1 MDPFILTT
9 YALSVAISGIIGSR
23 ADNVFCKVMSTVTE
37 RLRQGGLPVNHD
49 LQRAVYKAYLQATM
63 VVCEACLKSLGVA
76 PSRWRRDLRVV
87 MRPSDELRWL
97 DAVHSTIRKELKK
110 LPDTDYVP
118 PSTEADKQVELL
130 LQPKS
135 ATAEQRVDEL
145 RVALHDGLLSEL
157 REKHGEPPASLR
169 KMVQHGWAD
178 TAADGTIVQME
189 WFDLLCAF
197 FVYELKTNE
206 QLRSIFE
213 SKLLAELT
221 VEDIHFTLQSLQA
234 QYKKLGKEMVRRL
247 ERLDAHFDQ
256 LRAEQ
261 TEGFMSLQERLDEI
275 LPQLLLLSDV
285 TEQQRALQEM
295 LQVALRE
302 LRRRP
307 LYERYAGIE
316 VANRV
321 EKLVNDYITLYVGRE
336 DEIAQL
342 DSLLNEKPCGF
353 LTVTAKAGFGKTAL
367 LANWITARKG
377 EGYFIVYHFFSQR
390 NDISRLVDAYRN
402 LLRQIYIY
410 YEIIDE
416 SLPNNEQSL
425 RDTLVGILQDRKARA
440 DEPLVIVLD
449 GLDEAER
456 PFYPPFP
463 EPLLEGMF
471 VIVSARANE
480 GEVPVYLSN
489 WAKGAIP
496 VHLTRLPRVAIAD
509 YIRRAGEG
517 ELAKFAVDGD
527 FVAEID
533 YKTEGFP
540 LYLRYMTEE
549 LVQEK
554 KKGQDVL
561 VKLAEIPKGFK
572 EYVSQ
577 QLKGMDK
584 LDLSEQTWNFFAL
597 LAVAKGVLHHKE
609 IKAMTGMRDRDLR
622 QMREIWQVTRWLS
635 ITGEEENSTYAFTH
649 HLLRETF
656 KGALSDDAEAAEEKL
671 LVYCADWEKHLSPYP
686 LQPVSDV
693 DDDDSDKDWAYP
705 LQHYPEHLLD
715 IGRTTT
721 LYSLARDEEFRRA
734 QAKVFPDD
742 PHLQLRTVQMA
753 LQGAADSDDAA
764 AMAEFL
770 ILHARQLEHIITQDS
785 PLDALRV
792 DNLNRA
798 WELADLYDIE
808 HCTLWYLLLAWEL
821 KDTNRLEEAETTLE
835 HLQKKELPSLSDWHE
850 NYAAFL
856 LAHAFEIDENA
867 FIALHHKLLS
877 NEYRALC
884 QNLIDRGHFAAARE
898 TAHDNIYD
906 LGTRVWVLKNI
917 AIAQAQANEI
927 SEALKTAQEIENP
940 GDRLE
945 ALADIAVEQAK
956 ENQKEGAYAT
966 FVSALNIVQEKL
978 EDPGDRVG
986 ELGIIATAQVKADM
1000 KEEAC
1005 ATLAIALE
1013 TVQEIENS
1021 FYQIEPLADIAVEQ
1035 AKENQKEG
1043 AYATFASA
1051 LNIVQEKLED
1061 PGDRVGELGIIATAQ
1076 VKADLKEEARATLA
1090 IALETAQEI
1099 GDPKDKTWIL
1109 QFIAQIQV
1117 KADLEEEARA
1127 TLAIALETAQEIDDP
1142 KDHSDALKDHS
1153 DALKNIAAAL
1163 AQANKFS
1170 EALKTAQEIEDAYN
1184 LAEALKEIA
1193 VAQAQASEFSEAFKT
1208 VKRIGLIQGIF
1219 ENSWLDAMKAIVA
1232 AQAQANEFQEALK
1245 TVQEI
1250 KVQYIQAEAMKEI
1263 ATAQAKIDQ
1272 TKEARGTFADA
1283 LKTREKNEIGMW
1295 SGAMRYIA
1303 IAQAKV
1309 NQTKEVATFADAL
1322 KTAQKIEEPYNL
1334 AEALKEIAV
1343 VQADAEQIEEAR
1355 GTFADALET
1364 AQKIKQPLW
1373 RARVLGDV
1381 AAAQADAE
1389 LIEEARGTFA
1399 DALETGLKN
1408 IGGDRLY
1415 NMQSTIIPIVKVI
1428 KNITSEQAQADM
1440 FSFALETAQKIEDP
1454 WKRAKIFEYIV
1465 ATQSQ
1470 ADMFVGVYAYEYE
1483 LRIEDIES
1491 TAEALRNIATTQDQ
1505 TGKFS
1510 DALETAQKIENLRGR
1525 GRVLGYI
1532 AAAQTQADMFSDA
1545 LKTALK
1551 IENLSDRG
1559 RVLGYI
1565 AAAQTQA
1572 DKFSDALKTALKIEN
1587 LSDRVRVLGYIAAA
1601 QAKADKT
1608 KEAHATFAYAFYIA
1622 TDIAPRDWTWVL
1634 EYIATVQAWA
1644 YMFSDA
1650 LKTTLSIGDLRNRAE
1665 AMKKIAASQAEAV
1678 KTDEALATFADALEI
1693 AQKIKYPDYRESV
1706 LWEIATAQAQVG
1718 FSEQAV
1724 RTAEIPFKERNIHL
1738 PRIAEILAEVDDKKH
1753 FKQLLI
1759 PCASYLDS
1767 AFSMCGDLAQ
1777 LYPEQAAGVA
1787 EKMLEFR

>member
-1 MDPFILTT
+1 MEPFSLAI
-9 YALSVAISGIIGSR
+9 YVLSIATSSIIGSR

-63 VVCEACLKSLGVA
+63 GVCEAYLKSLGVA
-76 PSRWRRDLRVV
+76 PSRWRRDPRVV

-97 DAVHSTIRKELKK
+97 DAVRHAIRQELKK

-118 PSTEADKQVELL
+118 PSTEVDKQVELL

-145 RVALHDGLLSEL
+145 RVVLHDGLLSEL
-157 REKHGEPPASLR
+157 REKHGEPPARLR
-169 KMVQHGWAD
+169 KMVQHGWEDLAD
-178 TAADGTIVQME
+178 DGTTVHLE

-221 VEDIHFTLQSLQA
+221 VEGISLTSLQA
-234 QYKKLGKEMVRRL
+234 QYEKLGKEMVRRL

-302 LRRRP
+302 LSRSL

-336 DEIAQL
+336 NEIARL
-342 DSLLNEKPCGF
+342 DSLLNEKPCGL

-367 LANWITARKG
+367 LANWITAWKG
-377 EGYFIVYHFFSQR
+377 EGYFIAYHFFSHR
-390 NDISRLVDAYRN
+390 DDISRLDDAYRN
-402 LLRQIYIY
+402 LLRQIFIY
-410 YEIIDE
+410 YEIKDE
-416 SLPNNEQSL
+416 PLPNNEQIL
-425 RDTLVGILQDRKARA
+425 RDTLVGILQERKARA

-449 GLDEAER
+449 ALDEAER

-463 EPLLEGMF
+463 EPLPEGMF
-471 VIVSARANE
+471 VIVSARADK
-480 GEVPVYLSN
+480 GEVPEYLSN
-489 WAKGAIP
+489 WADGAIP
-496 VHLTRLPRVAIAD
+496 LHLTRLPRVAIAD
-509 YIRRAGEG
+509 YLRRAGEG
-517 ELAKFAVDGD
+517 ELAEFAVDGR

-533 YKTEGFP
+533 HKTEGFP

-554 KKGQDVL
+554 KKGQDVC
-561 VKLAEIPKGFK
+561 VKLAQTPKGFK

-577 QLKGMDK
+577 QLKHLDK

-597 LAVAKGVLHHKE
+597 LAVAKGALHHKE
-609 IKAMTGMRDRDLR
+609 IKAITGMRDRDLR
-622 QMREIWQVTRWLS
+622 QMSEFWQVTRWLS
-635 ITGEEENSTYAFTH
+635 ITGEGEYSTYAFTH
-649 HLLRETF
+649 HLLGETF
-656 KGALSDDAEAAEEKL
+656 EGALSDDAEAAEEKL
-671 LVYCADWEKHLSPYP
+671 LVYCADWQEHLSPYA
-686 LQPVSDV
+686 LQRY
-693 DDDDSDKDWAYP
+693 A
-705 LQHYPEHLLD
+705 EHLLD

-734 QAKVFPDD
+734 QAKVFPDN
-742 PHLQLRTVQMA
+742 PYLQLRTVQMA

-785 PLDALRV
+785 PLDALRG

-798 WELADLYDIE
+798 WKLADLYDIE

-821 KDTNRLEEAETTLE
+821 KDTNRLEEAQTTLE
-835 HLQKKELPSLSDWHE
+835 HLQKKELPSLSDWQE
-850 NYAAFL
+850 DYATYL

-884 QNLIDRGHFAAARE
+884 QNLIDRGHFAVARE

-940 GDRLE
+940 GDWLE

-966 FVSALNIVQEKL
+966 FAFALKIAQEKL
-978 EDPGDRVG
+978 KDNPYDLAG
-986 ELGIIATAQVKADM
+986 ELKKIATAQIKADL
-1000 KEEAC
+1000 KEEAR

-1013 TVQEIENS
+1013 TTQEIENPLNRL
-1021 FYQIEPLADIAVEQ
+1021 EPLADIAVEQ

-1051 LNIVQEKLED
+1051 LKIVQKELKD
-1061 PGDRVGELGIIATAQ
+1061 PYDQAGELGIIATAQ
-1076 VKADLKEEARATLA
+1076 IKADLKKEARATLA

-1099 GDPKDKTWIL
+1099 DDPKDKTWIL
-1109 QFIAQIQV
+1109 QFIAPIQV

-1622 TDIAPRDWTWVL
+1622 TDIAPRDRKGVL